1 MPDALSQLLPSLK
14 SFVTFLTGSGV
25 FAAAAKLYNTYLK
38 SDQQEH
44 TQAMDLVQTLREDI
58 DSLQARQDE
67 VERQLAQSQRS
78 EALLTAQVQLLIE
91 RIDTL
96 LDRLDEYEP
105 VSDADRKRYTSLPTL
120 DPSA

>member
-1 MPDALSQLLPSLK
+1 
-14 SFVTFLTGSGV
+14 
-25 FAAAAKLYNTYLK
+25 
-38 SDQQEH
+38 
-44 TQAMDLVQTLREDI
+44 MDLVQTLREDI

-120 DPSA
+120 DPKA

>member
-1 MPDALSQLLPSLK
+1 MPDLPTWITDTKALVGALSA
-14 SFVTFLTGSGV
+14 FISGTLI
-25 FAAAAKLYNTYLK
+25 KLYDTYLK

-44 TQAMDLVQTLREDI
+44 VQAMDLVKTLREDI
-58 DSLQARQDE
+58 DSLQDRQDE

-96 LDRLDEYEP
+96 LDRLGQYEP
-105 VSDADRKRYTSLPTL
+105 ISEADRERYTSLTL
-120 DPSA
+120 DLKA

>member
-1 MPDALSQLLPSLK
+1 MPDALSQLLPTVKSL
-14 SFVTFLTGSGV
+14 VTFVSGGGLV
-25 FAAAAKLYNTYLK
+25 AAITKLWTTYMQ

-44 TQAMDLVQTLREDI
+44 TQAMDLVQTLRGDI

-67 VERQLAQSQRS
+67 VEHQLAQSQRS

-105 VSDADRKRYTSLPTL
+105 VSPEERDRYTSLTL
-120 DPSA
+120 DPRM